1 MSTYNIFEAARKLKI
16 KNIISASS
24 ETVLGLP
31 MVDKIN
37 RWCALQGL
45 YSMYDLALQDP
56 LLPVTLPVTEES
68 QPPRPEVCP
77 GIGSLGPY
85 RTVAH

>member
-31 MVDKIN
+31 MVNLVVDLGWI
-37 RWCALQGL
+37 LQG
-45 YSMYDLALQDP
+45 
-56 LLPVTLPVTEES
+56 
-68 QPPRPEVCP
+68 
-77 GIGSLGPY
+77 
-85 RTVAH
+85 

>member
-37 RWCALQGL
+37 R
-45 YSMYDLALQDP
+45 
-56 LLPVTLPVTEES
+56 
-68 QPPRPEVCP
+68 
-77 GIGSLGPY
+77 
-85 RTVAH
+85 